1 MHSHRVRLALA
12 ALGLLAGMSGP
23 LLAQEEAIRPGDRV
37 EVVGGPAP
45 VQSGDR
51 TLARV
56 EAGTRLTALK
66 VQDPYVRVG
75 VETGGRVVHGWIHRR
90 HLRRVRE
97 VEAEPMPFVPA
108 DEADAEPDRP
118 PSADAEGSEYPDV
131 LLRLAV
137 MVAFS
142 LVISFLLYLAVASIG
157 SEGQRRPPRD
167 YQRPK
172 GEEPPPPP
180 SRRR

>member
-1 MHSHRVRLALA
+1 VHSHRVTLAVA
-12 ALGLLAGMSGP
+12 VLGLLASLSGRVS
-23 LLAQEEAIRPGDRV
+23 AQEDAIRPGDRV
-37 EVVGGPAP
+37 EVVVGPAP

-75 VETGGRVVHGWIHRR
+75 VETGGRLVHGWIHQR

-108 DEADAEPDRP
+108 DEVEAEPDRP
-118 PSADAEGSEYPDV
+118 PSADAERSKDSNV

-137 MVAFS
+137 LVAFS

-157 SEGQRRPPRD
+157 SEAQRRPPRD
-167 YQRPK
+167 IP
-172 GEEPPPPP
+172 
-180 SRRR
+180 